1 MNVLYFCLLLYFLL
15 FVKVDLSGSGGSGGR
30 SARLL
35 CCKKSLVFLEKL
47 LGSFLL
53 ILSDALKRVTNLI
66 ELTLTALPGFLA
78 ELLKALLCRHH
89 NSGGRH

>member
-15 FVKVDLSGSGGSGGR
+15 FVKVDLRGSGGR

>member
-15 FVKVDLSGSGGSGGR
+15 FVKVDLSGSSGSGG
-30 SARLL
+30 RLL

>member
-15 FVKVDLSGSGGSGGR
+15 FVKVDLSGGRGGR
-30 SARLL
+30 SRSRLL

-53 ILSDALKRVTNLI
+53 ILSDTLERVTNLI
-66 ELTLTALPGFLA
+66 ELILAALPGFLA
-78 ELLKALLCRHH
+78 ELLKTLLCRHH